1 MNLCPLVQTWTIT
14 VIHPSEHTHTNTHT
28 QSCANTHTIDVILLF
43 FFPFLFLIS
52 TQMFLVHFELMLSK
66 SLEVYEWQKSLQ
78 KVSHYIIGASFDSS
92 ISISF
97 ILYHFDMFILSIGVH
112 REKYRSWHLNWPGR
126 VNEGKLER
134 VNQLYTYIRFQMC
147 MYINQYVHNLPKT
160 LEKIGFSL
168 SWSLSFPNPPLFLFC
183 FWLSHSD
190 RWGAGCISPKTNPQQ
205 WTGYLV
211 RYRKRRQALRDLGV
225 HGDYSLYPTCE
236 CDSQVAL
243 STV

>member
-1 MNLCPLVQTWTIT
+1 MNNHSHSPIRT
-14 VIHPSEHTHTNTHT
+14 HTHKHTH
-28 QSCANTHTIDVILLF
+28 SVLCKHTYYRCHFAF

-126 VNEGKLER
+126 VNEGKVER

-168 SWSLSFPNPPLFLFC
+168 SWSLSFPNPPPFFVLFLAQP
-183 FWLSHSD
+183 FWSLGS
-190 RWGAGCISPKTNPQQ
+190 
-205 WTGYLV
+205 
-211 RYRKRRQALRDLGV
+211 GV
-225 HGDYSLYPTCE
+225 H
-236 CDSQVAL
+236 
-243 STV
+243 